1 MELKHEEEDGNGIF
15 YFLVDNEKTAVL
27 TYRLPEP
34 GLMIIRHTVVD
45 EEMKGRNLGRKLV
58 DAAVDYARSK
68 EMKIH
73 PECVFA
79 HAVFKKNESQY
90 ADVWQ
95 KD

>member
-1 MELKHEEEDGNGIF
+1 MELTHEEENNKGIF
-15 YFLVDNEKTAVL
+15 YFGTVDDKLGSL
-27 TYRLPEP
+27 TYRLTDPN
-34 GLMIIRHTVVD
+34 LMIIRHTVVD
-45 EEMKGRNLGRKLV
+45 EKMKGQNLGRKLV
-58 DAAVDYARSK
+58 DAAADYARSR

-73 PECVFA
+73 PECTYA